1 MSAEHNHKTWAA
13 ADFERYHSGKMPE
26 AEMHALEKA
35 ALEDPFLEDALEG
48 YALTKTP
55 VADISQLQQK
65 LLDKNNVAE
74 DDNEKG
80 RVLWFRSKGASQLF
94 KAAAILIIFGGLA
107 YFLFN
112 NKNKPSTDAVEIAAV
127 DNTIKKD
134 TGNAVYNMDDSVPAI
149 AKLDDNIK
157 DDIITKGSELTTPT
171 REQASVDIASTK
183 VHQEELIRNA
193 NISKD
198 KQAYTVKPAATQNAS
213 IKSERSNAPAPVESK
228 EVEQIAGN
236 KNLSE
241 IKGRVVDNNG
251 NAVPFATIRNN
262 TDARQQSVA
271 ADINGNFSLQNTA
284 GSNTANVE
292 VNAVGYE
299 TAQTNL
305 ANNSVN
311 NTIVLNQG
319 HSNLSEVAVTQN
331 AKKTQAP
338 AGADYYYDESGKKVK
353 YAWNAKNTYIQ
364 LRNAS
369 PLEGWPYFYYVM
381 NDSLITKDSQFNQ
394 HNGKITLQ
402 FDIDNAGAVQNI
414 IVVKSL
420 NDTADAAA
428 KNILLKSPVLRLN
441 NKQKKAEAVIKF
453 GL

>member
-1 MSAEHNHKTWAA
+1 M
-13 ADFERYHSGKMPE
+13 
-26 AEMHALEKA
+26 
-35 ALEDPFLEDALEG
+35 
-48 YALTKTP
+48 
-55 VADISQLQQK
+55 
-65 LLDKNNVAE
+65 
-74 DDNEKG
+74 
-80 RVLWFRSKGASQLF
+80 
-94 KAAAILIIFGGLA
+94 
-107 YFLFN
+107 
-112 NKNKPSTDAVEIAAV
+112 
-127 DNTIKKD
+127 
-134 TGNAVYNMDDSVPAI
+134 
-149 AKLDDNIK
+149 
-157 DDIITKGSELTTPT
+157 
-171 REQASVDIASTK
+171 
-183 VHQEELIRNA
+183 
-193 NISKD
+193 
-198 KQAYTVKPAATQNAS
+198 
-213 IKSERSNAPAPVESK
+213 
-228 EVEQIAGN
+228 
-236 KNLSE
+236 
-241 IKGRVVDNNG
+241 DNNG

-262 TDARQQSVA
+262 TDGRQQAIA
-271 ADINGNFSLQNTA
+271 ADINGNFSLQHTA

-299 TAQTNL
+299 TTQTNL

-319 HSNLSEVAVTQN
+319 QSNLSEVVVTRN

-394 HNGKITLQ
+394 HNGKIILQ